1 MRKLYLNRF
10 IGMLCLAL
18 VAILTEAQTIGWN
31 FNTAAPSTTTAN
43 ITASDISRGNNNG
56 TTNELITTTS
66 ASSTYP
72 GFSAGG
78 NAGAAARIGVL
89 NTGANGSAYFEF
101 TLTPAGG
108 YAFNLTG
115 INFGTRS
122 TSTGPQAYSIRSS
135 VDNYTAD
142 IVTGTIVVASTPWA
156 LKTHTGLAISSS
168 TPVTFRIY
176 GYNGT
181 GSPAANTT
189 NWRIDD
195 LALSVS
201 ASVPTNISTLSALS
215 LSSGSLTPSFSSNN
229 FTYSSTVPASVNS
242 ITVTPVATDALANI
256 AVNDA
261 PVTSG
266 NASQSINLNTG
277 TNTITVRVTAQNG
290 ITISNYNIQVTREAP
305 GEPLL
310 FVNPVNFNL
319 GNQCINTTTNT
330 SFTVNGTDLDGS
342 PVTITAPTGF
352 SVATTANGSF
362 GNSIQLNYIGSTLST
377 TTVYVRFTP
386 VVVQSYQN
394 SFTLSG
400 GGTALSYPVN
410 GNGVNSTPSVNTQL
424 ISNIGATSAT
434 LGGDITNTGCSSA
447 SAYGFEYSITNN
459 FANGTGIVVSSNNLS
474 GNNFSASLNGL
485 TPNTT
490 YYVKAFVTNAGGT
503 AYGPQ
508 QSFITTAKPVIMAEQ
523 NALAY
528 IQNFDNISNWSNG
541 FVSDNGAN
549 NFGPVAVNTNGLIP
563 SGTRTTAATNTFAT
577 STATGVQR
585 GSGSLVLLATGATD
599 NTAAIA
605 VDLLLDFTG
614 VNAGTIGFNWASVNN
629 STGDRKGSLRVY
641 GSIDGINFT
650 EISAASVLNI
660 TNNVPTNGTIAGIAL
675 PANFSNNPNARL
687 RFYYHN
693 GTGGTTGSRP
703 KISIDNLVVRG
714 YTPGDVTAPIVS
726 SYNPAPG
733 ATGITPSGAISVT
746 FNETIVPGTGNIT
759 LHNTTNGTTQVFSI
773 NDPAVSIAAETV
785 SLNTNLSAFKSYY
798 ITIDAG
804 ALIDLGGNAFA
815 GIAANTWNFTTG
827 APPTSFNFNDCI
839 NNLPGGFTQYSV
851 TGAQVWGCT
860 TFGKTG
866 NGVQINGFV
875 SGAQTN
881 EDWLISPVFDLSGF
895 DYPLLS
901 FASRVRFAGPSLKLM
916 VSTNYTGT
924 GDPNLAQWTEINGRF
939 AEPESDVWTTSDQ
952 IDLSAFK
959 GSNVSVAFVYTSSP
973 ALNAARWTLDDFS
986 ITNSAIPAAPGV
998 DIRGGNID
1006 FDYIAN
1012 GQTSANRTFSVEG
1025 YNVTTDI
1032 TISAPTG
1039 FEISLDG
1046 NTFTSS
1052 LQIPAA
1058 DANSRKTIYARFR
1071 PTAADQNYTG
1081 QISAVIT
1088 NVDGTITGMSFT
1100 GTSLR
1105 TLKVV
1110 NWNLEWFGSTAS
1122 GLGPTNK
1129 NLQQQN
1135 VQQVLSN
1142 LNADLYALVEIVDTL
1157 RFKTVAEALPGNY
1170 GYVVN
1175 DYGSYADDVNDPDY
1189 AGAQKLGFIYN
1200 KDVIKKISTRGILR
1214 NSTGNAFN
1222 SWASGRYP
1230 FLMQAEVT
1238 LNGATTVVDFI
1249 VIHAKANT
1257 GNTSDKIESYDR
1269 RKAGADELKD
1279 SLDVMFP
1286 NSKIIILGDMND
1298 DFDRTITTEVAPN
1311 TVSSYSSFLND
1322 AANYHPVT
1330 LPLSLSGNSST
1341 VSFPDM
1347 IDHVITSSEL
1357 SIAYVPNSAK
1367 VYRDVLTLINSY
1379 ASTTSDHFPIIT
1391 KYDWR
1396 YFSKP
1401 SISVTDLG
1409 FFTDAGVCSTT
1420 TTLPIPT
1427 VTSFNSIVSIT
1438 SDAPQSFPV
1447 GVTKVT
1453 WTAIDTYGNSN
1464 TAEQLITVTD
1474 NQKPTI
1480 QAPAA
1485 VSVVNNNGVC
1495 YATISSLGSATVAD
1509 NCGIAS
1515 VTNNAPAHFPVGTTI
1530 VTWTV
1535 RDIHGNITDT
1545 AKQEVTV
1552 IDNQPPV
1559 VVANPITMS
1568 AQTGR
1573 CDAFINITQPEATDN
1588 CGIATITGVRNDGLS
1603 LTDAFPT
1610 GTTTITWTIT
1620 DVNGNVRIATQ
1631 TVQVTD
1637 NQPPQIA
1644 CAANLSFC
1652 QSANNQYTVPVIGV
1666 ADNCGIASIIYTI
1679 TGATTRSGSGGNIS
1693 GIFNNGISNVTLT
1706 VTDVNGNSN
1715 TCNFTVTITNPP
1727 TAIITSTNPDTFCNQ
1742 FVLSGNS
1749 GNYSYKWF
1757 YNNAVIS
1764 TSTQLNLGLTNG
1776 DGAYSLTIT
1785 DAAGC
1790 SSSNNPSF
1798 TYQKQNLI
1806 SNYTILAYEEVKLG
1820 ESNTVAGG
1828 SVGVMNRRGEASF
1841 DKNSSVA
1848 APGAFVKAPRIDLD
1862 GSGINI
1868 PNKIYGS
1875 ATVDLPTMFYNT
1887 SNTRNLPNTSVQKN
1901 ATVTLNGNYNDVT
1914 VKENATVTLNG
1925 TVFGTIKADKGANIR
1940 FTAASVSIEEL
1951 IVEEGSKTAYSNVR
1965 FNGSTQLKVS
1975 KKVSIGDRVIL
1986 NPDNHKVTFYMG
1998 DTKCDDEKFQVKGK
2012 DVRVNVNVYMPNGK
2026 LKVTAENKG
2035 NGKWNSNASTIYM
2048 TGLFIAEQVE
2058 SKGGNITWNNNNCAV
2073 NTVAVTNTQP
2083 VVISKIIAE
2092 EKSATE
2098 TGDLLNVIV
2107 MPNPTRTFFTLKIS
2121 AKTETPVQL
2130 RIIDATGR
2138 AVESRVNLNA
2148 NSTVQVGHRLNSGTY
2163 YAELVQGRERKV
2175 VQLIKIK

>member
-1 MRKLYLNRF
+1 M
-10 IGMLCLAL
+10 
-18 VAILTEAQTIGWN
+18 
-31 FNTAAPSTTTAN
+31 
-43 ITASDISRGNNNG
+43 
-56 TTNELITTTS
+56 
-66 ASSTYP
+66 
-72 GFSAGG
+72 
-78 NAGAAARIGVL
+78 
-89 NTGANGSAYFEF
+89 
-101 TLTPAGG
+101 
-108 YAFNLTG
+108 
-115 INFGTRS
+115 
-122 TSTGPQAYSIRSS
+122 
-135 VDNYTAD
+135 
-142 IVTGTIVVASTPWA
+142 
-156 LKTHTGLAISSS
+156 
-168 TPVTFRIY
+168 
-176 GYNGT
+176 
-181 GSPAANTT
+181 
-189 NWRIDD
+189 
-195 LALSVS
+195 
-201 ASVPTNISTLSALS
+201 
-215 LSSGSLTPSFSSNN
+215 
-229 FTYSSTVPASVNS
+229 
-242 ITVTPVATDALANI
+242 
-256 AVNDA
+256 
-261 PVTSG
+261 
-266 NASQSINLNTG
+266 
-277 TNTITVRVTAQNG
+277 TAQDG
-290 ITISNYNIQVTREAP
+290 ITISTYSIQVTREVP
-305 GEPLL
+305 GNPLL
-310 FVNPVNFNL
+310 FANPANFNL
-319 GNQCINTTTNT
+319 GNQCINTTANT

-342 PVTITAPTGF
+342 PVTITAPNGF

-362 GNSIQLNYIGSTLST
+362 GNSIQLNYSGSTLNPT
-377 TTVYVRFTP
+377 KVYVRFTP
-386 VVVQSYQN
+386 VAVQSYQN

-410 GNGVNSTPSVNTQL
+410 GNGVNSTASVNTQ
-424 ISNIGATSAT
+424 IVSNIRATTAT

-447 SAYGFEYSITNN
+447 SAYGFEYSSTNN
-459 FANGTGIVVSSNNLS
+459 FANGTGTVVSSNNLS

-485 TPNTT
+485 APNTT

-528 IQNFDNISNWSNG
+528 TQNFDNISSWSNG

-549 NFGPVAVNTNGLIP
+549 NFGPVAVNTNGIIP
-563 SGTRTTAATNTFAT
+563 NGIRTTNATNTFASGT
-577 STATGVQR
+577 GTGVQR

-599 NTAAIA
+599 NTNAIA

-629 STGDRKGSLRVY
+629 SSGDRKGSLRVY

-650 EISAASVLNI
+650 EITAAAVLNI
-660 TNNVPTNGTIAGIAL
+660 TNNAPTSGIITGIAL

-687 RFYYHN
+687 RFYYYN
-693 GTGGTTGSRP
+693 GMGGTSGSRP

-726 SYNPAPG
+726 SYQPAPG
-733 ATGITPSGAISVT
+733 STGITPSGAISVT
-746 FNETIVPGTGNIT
+746 LNETIVPGTGNIT
-759 LHNTTNGTTQVFSI
+759 LHNTTNGTSQVFSI

-798 ITIDAG
+798 VTIDAG
-804 ALIDLGGNAFA
+804 ALVDLGGNAFA

-916 VSTNYTGT
+916 VSTNYIGT

-959 GSNVSVAFVYTSSP
+959 GTNLSVAFVYTSSP
-973 ALNAARWTLDDFS
+973 ALNAARWTLDDFN
-986 ITNSAIPAAPGV
+986 ITNSAIPAAPGI

-1025 YNVTTDI
+1025 YNVTSEI

-1039 FEISLDG
+1039 FEISLDA
-1046 NTFTSS
+1046 NNFTSS
-1052 LQIPAA
+1052 LHIPAA

-1071 PTAADQNYTG
+1071 PIAADQNYTG
-1081 QISAVIT
+1081 KISAVIT
-1088 NVDGTITGMSFT
+1088 NVDGTIMGMSFT

-1135 VQQVLSN
+1135 VQQVLTS

-1175 DYGSYADDVNDPDY
+1175 DYGSYADDVNDADY

-1214 NSTGNAFN
+1214 KSTGNAFN

-1257 GNTSDKIESYDR
+1257 GGVADKIEAYDR

-1298 DFDRTITTEVAPN
+1298 DFDKTITTEVAPN

-1357 SIAYVPNSAK
+1357 NISYVPNSAK

-1401 SISVTDLG
+1401 VITLSDLG
-1409 FFTDAGVCSTT
+1409 FFADPGTCSANI
-1420 TTLPIPT
+1420 TLPKPT
-1427 VTSFNSIVSIT
+1427 ATGFNAISSIT
-1438 SDAPQSFPV
+1438 SNAPASFPV
-1447 GVTKVT
+1447 GVTTVT
-1453 WTAIDTYGNSN
+1453 WTAVDQYGNTS
-1464 TAEQLITVTD
+1464 TKEQLITVSD
-1474 NQKPTI
+1474 NQKPSI
-1480 QAPAA
+1480 KAPAA
-1485 VSVVNNNGVC
+1485 VSVVNDNGTC
-1495 YATISSLGSATVAD
+1495 SAEISSLGTPEVSD
-1509 NCGIAS
+1509 NCGIANI
-1515 VTNNAPAHFPVGTTI
+1515 TNNAPTIFPIGSTT
-1530 VTWTV
+1530 VVWTV
-1535 RDIHGNITDT
+1535 TDIHGNISDT
-1545 AKQEVTV
+1545 SHQTVTV

-1559 VVANPITMS
+1559 AKTKAITATLVNGTVSISAN
-1568 AQTGR
+1568 
-1573 CDAFINITQPEATDN
+1573 D
-1588 CGIATITGVRNDGLS
+1588 VNDGS
-1603 LTDAFPT
+1603 
-1610 GTTTITWTIT
+1610 
-1620 DVNGNVRIATQ
+1620 
-1631 TVQVTD
+1631 
-1637 NQPPQIA
+1637 
-1644 CAANLSFC
+1644 
-1652 QSANNQYTVPVIGV
+1652 Y
-1666 ADNCGIASIIYTI
+1666 DNCGIASM
-1679 TGATTRSGSGGNIS
+1679 SIS
-1693 GIFNNGISNVTLT
+1693 KSIFNCSNIGNNSIEFT
-1706 VTDVNGNSN
+1706 VTDINGNTNTTNVNITVLGSTPSATIQIVPSETTFTGGNANNIYLGYGAQSATLNVIANGGAPYTYSWTGSTGLNNYTSSN
-1715 TCNFTVTITNPP
+1715 PAFTPSTPGNYSFTVTVTNASGCTT
-1727 TAIITSTNPDTFCNQ
+1727 TASISFCVRDIKVPGSNGKKVYLCHNNQ
-1742 FVLSGNS
+1742 ILELNI
-1749 GNYSYKWF
+1749 
-1757 YNNAVIS
+1757 NAVDAHLRNHSGDKLGSCTQQGCTATTSNSIGSFTQTIS
-1764 TSTQLNLGLTNG
+1764 DETANAIEIMVLP
-1776 DGAYSLTIT
+1776 
-1785 DAAGC
+1785 
-1790 SSSNNPSF
+1790 NPSRD
-1798 TYQKQNLI
+1798 Y
-1806 SNYTILAYEEVKLG
+1806 
-1820 ESNTVAGG
+1820 
-1828 SVGVMNRRGEASF
+1828 
-1841 DKNSSVA
+1841 
-1848 APGAFVKAPRIDLD
+1848 
-1862 GSGINI
+1862 
-1868 PNKIYGS
+1868 
-1875 ATVDLPTMFYNT
+1875 
-1887 SNTRNLPNTSVQKN
+1887 
-1901 ATVTLNGNYNDVT
+1901 
-1914 VKENATVTLNG
+1914 
-1925 TVFGTIKADKGANIR
+1925 
-1940 FTAASVSIEEL
+1940 
-1951 IVEEGSKTAYSNVR
+1951 
-1965 FNGSTQLKVS
+1965 
-1975 KKVSIGDRVIL
+1975 
-1986 NPDNHKVTFYMG
+1986 
-1998 DTKCDDEKFQVKGK
+1998 
-2012 DVRVNVNVYMPNGK
+2012 
-2026 LKVTAENKG
+2026 
-2035 NGKWNSNASTIYM
+2035 
-2048 TGLFIAEQVE
+2048 
-2058 SKGGNITWNNNNCAV
+2058 
-2073 NTVAVTNTQP
+2073 
-2083 VVISKIIAE
+2083 
-2092 EKSATE
+2092 
-2098 TGDLLNVIV
+2098 
-2107 MPNPTRTFFTLKIS
+2107 FTLKIS
-2121 AKTETPVQL
+2121 GKNQSPVQL
-2130 RIIDATGR
+2130 RITDASGR
-2138 AVESRVNLNA
+2138 AMESRNNLNV
-2148 NSTVQVGHRLNSGTY
+2148 NSTVQVGHQLNPGTY
-2163 YAELVQGRERKV
+2163 FAEVIQGSERKV

>member
-1 MRKLYLNRF
+1 MRKLYLSRF
-10 IGMLCLAL
+10 IGMLCLA
-18 VAILTEAQTIGWN
+18 VISIVTQAQTIGWN
-31 FNTAAPSTTTAN
+31 FTTATPSVTTAN
-43 ITASDISRGNNNG
+43 ITASDMSRSNNNG
-56 TTNELITTTS
+56 TTNDLITTTS

-78 NAGAAARIGVL
+78 NAGIAARIGVL
-89 NTGANGSAYFEF
+89 NQAANGSAYFEF
-101 TLTPAGG
+101 TLTPANG
-108 YAFNLTG
+108 YSFNLTG
-115 INFGTRS
+115 ISFGTRS
-122 TSTGPQAYSIRSS
+122 TSTAPQAYAIRSS
-135 VDNYTAD
+135 ADNFTTD
-142 IVTGTIVVASTPWA
+142 IVTGSITNNSSWS
-156 LKTHTGLAISSS
+156 LKTHTGIVFNAY
-168 TPVTFRIY
+168 TATTFRIY
-176 GYNGT
+176 GYNGA

-195 LALSVS
+195 LTLSVN
-201 ASVPTNISTLSALS
+201 ASVPTNISSLSSLS
-215 LSSGSLTPSFSSNN
+215 LSTGSLTPSFASNN
-229 FTYSSTVPASVNS
+229 FSYSSTVPAAVSS
-242 ITVTPVATDALANI
+242 ITVTPVATDALAAI
-256 AVNDA
+256 KVNSV
-261 PVTSG
+261 PVASG
-266 NASQSINLNTG
+266 NASQTIGLNIG
-277 TNTITVRVTAQNG
+277 VNNITVQVTAQDG
-290 ITISNYNIQVTREAP
+290 ITVSTYSIQVTREVP
-305 GEPLL
+305 GNPLL
-310 FVNPVNFNL
+310 FANPASFDL

-342 PVTITAPTGF
+342 PVTITAPAGF
-352 SVATTANGSF
+352 SVSTTPNGSF
-362 GNSIQLNYIGSTLST
+362 GNSIQLTYSGSTLNAT
-377 TTVYVRFTP
+377 TIYVRFTP
-386 VVVQSYQN
+386 VAVQSYQN
-394 SFTLSG
+394 SFNLSG
-400 GGTALSYPVN
+400 GGTGLSYPAS
-410 GNGVNSTPSVNTQL
+410 GNGVNSTASVNTQL
-424 ISNIGATSAT
+424 ISNIGSAT
-434 LGGDITNTGCSSA
+434 ATLAGDITNTGCSSA
-447 SAYGFEYSITNN
+447 SAYGFEYSTTNN
-459 FANGTGIVVSSNNLS
+459 FANGTGTVISSTNLS
-474 GNNFSASLNGL
+474 GNNFSASLSGL
-485 TPNTT
+485 AANTI

-508 QSFITTAKPVIMAEQ
+508 QSFITTAQPVIMAQ
-523 NALAY
+523 QAALAY
-528 IQNFDNISNWSNG
+528 TQNFDNISSWTNG
-541 FVSDNGAN
+541 FASDNGAN
-549 NFGPVAVNTNGLIP
+549 NFGPVAINANGSIP
-563 SGTRTTAATNTFAT
+563 NGIRTTT
-577 STATGVQR
+577 STNSFSSGASGGVQR
-585 GSGSLVLLATGATD
+585 GSGGTIVLLATGGTD
-599 NTAAIA
+599 NTSAVA

-614 VNAGTIGFNWASVNN
+614 VNAGTLGFNWASVNN

-641 GSIDGINFT
+641 GSVDGINFT
-650 EISAASVLNI
+650 EITAAAVLNI
-660 TNNVPTNGTIAGIAL
+660 TNNVLTNGTIAGIAL
-675 PANFSNNPNARL
+675 PAAFSNNPNARL
-687 RFYYHN
+687 RFYYYN

-714 YTPGDVTAPIVS
+714 YTPGDVTAPTVS

-733 ATGITPSGAISVT
+733 STGITPSGSIAVT
-746 FNETIVPGTGNIT
+746 FSETIVPGTGNIT
-759 LHNTTNGTTQVFSI
+759 LHNTTNGTSQVFNI
-773 NDPAVSIAAETV
+773 NDPAVIIAAETI

-798 ITIDAG
+798 VTIDAG
-804 ALIDLGGNAFA
+804 ALVDLGGNAFA

-827 APPTSFNFNDCI
+827 APPTSFNFNDCV

-866 NGVQINGFV
+866 NGVQVNGFV

-881 EDWLISPVFDLSGF
+881 EDWLISPIFDLSGF

-952 IDLSAFK
+952 IDLSAYK
-959 GSNVSVAFVYTSSP
+959 AANVAVAFVYTSSP

-986 ITNSAIPAAPGV
+986 ITNSATPAAPGV

-1006 FDYIAN
+1006 FDYVAN

-1025 YNVTTDI
+1025 YNVTSDI
-1032 TISAPTG
+1032 TVSAPTG

-1046 NTFTSS
+1046 NNFTSS
-1052 LQIPAA
+1052 INIAAA

-1071 PTAADQNYTG
+1071 PVAADQNYTG
-1081 QISAVIT
+1081 QVSAVIT
-1088 NVDGTITGMSFT
+1088 NINGTIAGMSLT

-1129 NLQQQN
+1129 DLQQQN
-1135 VQQVLSN
+1135 VQTVLN
-1142 LNADLYALVEIVDTL
+1142 TLKADVYALVEIVDTL
-1157 RFKTVAEALPGNY
+1157 RFKAVAEALPGNY

-1175 DYGSYADDVNDPDY
+1175 TYGSYADDVNDPDY

-1200 KDVIKKISTRGILR
+1200 KDVVKKLSARPILKA
-1214 NSTGNAFN
+1214 STGNAFN
-1222 SWASGRYP
+1222 SWASGRFP

-1238 LNGATTVVDFI
+1238 LNGATSVVDFI

-1257 GNTSDKIESYDR
+1257 GNTADKIEGYER

-1279 SLDVMFP
+1279 SLDAAFP
-1286 NSKIIILGDMND
+1286 NSRIIILGDMND
-1298 DFDRTITTEVAPN
+1298 DFDKTITTEMAPV

-1322 AANYHPVT
+1322 AANYTPIT
-1330 LPLSLSGNSST
+1330 LQLSLTGNSST
-1341 VSFPDM
+1341 ASFPDM
-1347 IDHVITSSEL
+1347 IDHVITSSEMN
-1357 SIAYVPNSAK
+1357 IAYVQNSAK
-1367 VYRDVLTLINSY
+1367 VFRDVLTLINGF

-1401 SISVTDLG
+1401 SITVTDLG

-1420 TTLPIPT
+1420 TTLPTPA
-1427 VTSFNSIVSIT
+1427 VTAFNNIVSIT
-1438 SDAPQSFPV
+1438 SDAPQNFPV

-1453 WTAIDTYGNSN
+1453 WTAVDTYGNSS

-1485 VSVVNNNGVC
+1485 VSVVNNNGLC

-1515 VTNNAPAHFPVGTTI
+1515 VTNNAPAQFPVGTTI

-1535 RDIHGNITDT
+1535 TDIHGNVTDT
-1545 AKQEVTV
+1545 AKQEVIV

-1559 VVANPITMS
+1559 VVVNAITIS

-1573 CDAFINITQPEATDN
+1573 CDAFISITQPEANDN

-1610 GTTTITWTIT
+1610 GTSTITWTVT

-1631 TVQVTD
+1631 TVQVAD
-1637 NQPPQIA
+1637 NQAPQIA
-1644 CAANLSFC
+1644 CAANLAFC

-1666 ADNCGIASIIYTI
+1666 ADNCGIASIVYTI

-1693 GIFNNGISNVTLT
+1693 GIFNNGVSNVVLT
-1706 VTDVNGNSN
+1706 VTDINGNSN
-1715 TCNFTVTITNPP
+1715 TCNFTVTITTPP
-1727 TAIITSTNPDTFCNQ
+1727 TAIITSTNPDAFCNQ

-1757 YNNAVIS
+1757 YNNAVVG
-1764 TSTQLNLGLTNG
+1764 TNAQLNLGLTNG
-1776 DGAYSLTIT
+1776 DGVYSLTIT

-1790 SSSNNPSF
+1790 SSANNTSF
-1798 TYQKQNLI
+1798 TYQKQNLVN
-1806 SNYTILAYEEVKLG
+1806 NYTILAYEEVKLG

-1875 ATVDLPTMFYNT
+1875 ATVSLPTMFYNI
-1887 SNTRNLPNTSVQKN
+1887 SNTRYLPNTSVQKN
-1901 ATVTLNGNYNDVT
+1901 ATVTLSGNYNDVT
-1914 VKENATVTLNG
+1914 IKENATVTLNG

-1951 IVEEGSKTAYSNVR
+1951 IVEEGGKTAYSNIR

-1975 KKVSIGDRVIL
+1975 KKVSIGDRVML

-1998 DTKCDDEKFQVKGK
+1998 DTKCDDEKFQVKGE
-2012 DVRVNVNVYMPNGK
+2012 DVRVNANVYMPNGK

-2035 NGKWNSNASTIYM
+2035 HGKWNSNTSAIYM

-2058 SKGGNITWNNNNCAV
+2058 SKGGNITWNNNNCTV
-2073 NTVAVTNTQP
+2073 NTVAVSNNQP
-2083 VVISKIIAE
+2083 VVSSKIIAE
-2092 EKSATE
+2092 KKPATE
-2098 TGDLLNVIV
+2098 TTGLLNVTV
-2107 MPNPTRTFFTLKIS
+2107 MPNPSRTFFTLKIS
-2121 AKTETPVQL
+2121 AKTEAPVQL

-2138 AVESRVNLNA
+2138 AVESRNNLNA
-2148 NSTVQVGHRLNSGTY
+2148 NSTVQVGHRLNPGTY

-2175 VQLIKIK
+2175 VQLIKIR

>member
-1 MRKLYLNRF
+1 MRKLYLSRF
-10 IGMLCLAL
+10 FGVFCL
-18 VAILTEAQTIGWN
+18 VVMSFITQAQSIGWN
-31 FNTAAPSTTTAN
+31 FTTASPSVTTAN
-43 ITASDISRGNNNG
+43 ITASDISKGNNNG
-56 TTNELITTTS
+56 TTNELITTVS

-78 NAGAAARIGVL
+78 NAGVAARTGVL
-89 NTGANGSAYFEF
+89 NLAANSSAYFEF
-101 TLTPAGG
+101 TLTPANG
-108 YAFNLTG
+108 YTFALNG
-115 INFGTRS
+115 ISFGTRS
-122 TSTGPQAYSIRSS
+122 TSTAPQAYTIRSS
-135 VDNYTAD
+135 ADNFTTD
-142 IVTGTIVVASTPWA
+142 IVSGSISNNSSWS
-156 LKTHTGLAISSS
+156 LKSHTGITFSSS
-168 TPVTFRIY
+168 SATTFRIY

-195 LALSVS
+195 LTLSVS

-215 LSSGSLTPSFSSNN
+215 LSTGSLTPVFTANN
-229 FTYSSTVPASVNS
+229 FTYSSSVIASTS
-242 ITVTPVATDALANI
+242 SLSVTPVAADPLATI
-256 AVNDA
+256 TVNGS
-261 PVTSG
+261 PVSSG
-266 NASQSINLNTG
+266 NASQVISLNTG
-277 TNTITVRVTAQNG
+277 VNSIAVQVTAQDG
-290 ITISNYNIQVTREAP
+290 ITVSTYSIQVTREVP
-305 GEPLL
+305 GNPLL
-310 FVNPVNFNL
+310 FVNPALFDF
-319 GNQCINTTTNT
+319 GNKCINTITDA

-342 PVTITAPTGF
+342 PVTITAPAGF
-352 SVATTANGSF
+352 SIATASNGSY
-362 GNSIQLNYIGSTLST
+362 GNSIQLNYTGTSLAVT
-377 TTVYVRFTP
+377 TIYVRFAP
-386 VVVQSYQN
+386 LAVQSYQN
-394 SFTLSG
+394 SFNLSG
-400 GGTALSYPVN
+400 GGSALSYPVN
-410 GNGVNSTPSVNTQL
+410 GTGVNNTASVNTQL
-424 ISNIGATSAT
+424 ISNIGSGNAT
-434 LGGDITNTGCSSA
+434 LAGNITDAGCSNA
-447 SAYGFEYSITNN
+447 SAYGFEYSTTNN
-459 FANGTGIVVSSNNLS
+459 FANGTGIVVTANNLS

-485 TPNTT
+485 NANTI

-508 QSFITTAKPVIMAEQ
+508 QSFITTARPVIMAQ
-523 NALAY
+523 QAALAY
-528 IQNFDNISNWSNG
+528 TQNFDNISSWSNG
-541 FVSDNGAN
+541 FASDNGAI
-549 NFGPVAVNTNGLIP
+549 NFGPVAVNANGTIP
-563 SGTRTTAATNTFAT
+563 NGIRTTTATNSF
-577 STATGVQR
+577 SSGSSGGVQR
-585 GSGSLVLLATGATD
+585 GSGNLVLLATGAAD
-599 NTAAIA
+599 NTTAVA

-614 VNAGTIGFNWASVNN
+614 VNAGTIAFNWASVNN
-629 STGDRKGSLRVY
+629 STGDRKGSLRIY
-641 GSIDGINFT
+641 SSTDGVNFT
-650 EISAASVLNI
+650 EITAAAVLNI
-660 TNNVPTNGTIAGIAL
+660 TNNAPTNGTVAGIAL
-675 PANFSNNPNARL
+675 PSNFSNNPNARL

-693 GTGGTTGSRP
+693 GSGGSTGSRP

-714 YTPGDVTAPIVS
+714 YTPGDVTAPLVT

-733 ATGITPSGAISVT
+733 STGITPAGSIAVT

-759 LHNTTNGTTQVFSI
+759 LHNTTNGTSQVFTI
-773 NDPAVSIAAETV
+773 NDPAVSIAAETL

-798 ITIDAG
+798 VTIDAG
-804 ALIDLGGNAFA
+804 ALVDLGGNAFA
-815 GIAANTWNFTTG
+815 GITANTWSFSTG
-827 APPTSFNFNDCI
+827 APPTSFNFNDCVS
-839 NNLPGGFTQYSV
+839 NLPGGFTQYSV

-875 SGAQTN
+875 SGAQAN
-881 EDWLISPVFDLSGF
+881 EDWLISPAFDLSGF

-916 VSTNYTGT
+916 VSSNYTGA

-939 AEPESDVWTTSDQ
+939 AEAESDIWTTSDQ
-952 IDLSAFK
+952 IDLSAYK
-959 GSNVSVAFVYTSSP
+959 TANVYIAFVYTSSP
-973 ALNAARWTLDDFS
+973 VLNAARWTLDDFNV
-986 ITNSAIPAAPGV
+986 TNSAVPAAPGV

-1012 GQTSANRTFSVEG
+1012 GQTSANRTFSVAG
-1025 YNVTTDI
+1025 YNVSGDI
-1032 TISAPTG
+1032 SVTAPTG

-1046 NTFTSS
+1046 NSFGSS
-1052 LQIPAA
+1052 ITIPAA
-1058 DANSRKTIYARFR
+1058 DANTRKTIYARFR
-1071 PTAADQNYTG
+1071 PLAADQQYTG
-1081 QISAVIT
+1081 QVNALIT
-1088 NVDGTITGMSFT
+1088 NTGTTIIGMNFT

-1110 NWNLEWFGSTAS
+1110 NWNLEWFGSTEA
-1122 GLGPTNK
+1122 GLGPNNK
-1129 NLQQQN
+1129 DLQQQN
-1135 VQQVLSN
+1135 VTTVLN
-1142 LNADLYALVEIVDTL
+1142 TLKADVYALVEIVDTL
-1157 RFKTVAEALPGNY
+1157 RFKNLAESLPGNY

-1175 DYGSYADDVNDPDY
+1175 TYGSYADDVNDPDY

-1200 KDVIKKISTRGILR
+1200 KDVVKKLSSRPLLQA
-1214 NSTGNAFN
+1214 SSGNAYN

-1238 LNGATTVVDFI
+1238 LNGATSVVDFI

-1257 GNTSDKIESYDR
+1257 GNAADKIEGYQR

-1279 SLDVMFP
+1279 SLDAAFP
-1286 NSKIIILGDMND
+1286 NSRIIILGDMND
-1298 DFDRTITTEVAPN
+1298 DFDKTITTEMAPI

-1322 AANYHPVT
+1322 AANYTPIT
-1330 LPLSLSGNSST
+1330 LPLSLTGNSST
-1341 VSFPDM
+1341 ASFPDM
-1347 IDHVITSSEL
+1347 IDHVITSSEM
-1357 SIAYVPNSAK
+1357 SIAYVQNSAK
-1367 VYRDVLTLINSY
+1367 VFRDVLTLINGF

-1409 FFTDAGVCSTT
+1409 FFADASGCSTT
-1420 TTLPIPT
+1420 TTLPTPA
-1427 VTSFNSIVSIT
+1427 VTAFNSIVSIT

-1453 WTAIDTYGNSN
+1453 WTAVDTYGNSS

-1515 VTNNAPAHFPVGTTI
+1515 VTNNAPTQFPVGTTI
-1530 VTWTV
+1530 VTWTIT
-1535 RDIHGNITDT
+1535 DIHGNITDT

-1559 VVANPITMS
+1559 VVVNAIYMS
-1568 AQTGR
+1568 AQAGR
-1573 CDAFINITQPEATDN
+1573 CDAFISITQPDATDN
-1588 CGIATITGVRNDGLS
+1588 CGIATITGVRNDGLP

-1610 GTTTITWTIT
+1610 GSTTITWTVT

-1637 NQPPQIA
+1637 NQAPQIA

-1666 ADNCGIASIIYTI
+1666 SDNCGIASIVYTI

-1693 GIFNNGISNVTLT
+1693 GVFNNGVSNITLT
-1706 VTDVNGNSN
+1706 VTDINGNSN
-1715 TCNFTVTITNPP
+1715 TCSFTVTITTPP
-1727 TAIITSTNPDTFCNQ
+1727 TAIITSSNPDAFCNQ

-1757 YNNAVIS
+1757 YNNTVVGTGS
-1764 TSTQLNLGLTNG
+1764 QLNLGLSNG

-1790 SSSNNPSF
+1790 SSANNTSF
-1798 TYQKQNLI
+1798 TYQKQNLV

-1828 SVGVMNRRGEASF
+1828 SIGVMNRRGEASF

-1875 ATVDLPTMFYNT
+1875 ATVSLPTMFYNT

-1901 ATVTLNGNYNDVT
+1901 TTVTLSGNYNDVT
-1914 VKENATVTLNG
+1914 IKENATVTLNG

-1951 IVEEGSKTAYSNVR
+1951 IVEEGGKTAYSNIR
-1965 FNGSTQLKVS
+1965 FTGSTQLKVS
-1975 KKVSIGDRVIL
+1975 KKVSIGDRVML

-1998 DTKCDDEKFQVKGK
+1998 DTKCDDEKFQVKGE
-2012 DVRVNVNVYMPNGK
+2012 DVRVNANVYMPNGK

-2035 NGKWNSNASTIYM
+2035 HGKWNSNTSAIYM

-2058 SKGGNITWNNNNCAV
+2058 SKGGNITWNNNNCTV
-2073 NTVAVTNTQP
+2073 NTVAASNNQP
-2083 VVISKIIAE
+2083 VISSKIIAE
-2092 EKSATE
+2092 EKPATE
-2098 TGDLLNVIV
+2098 TTGLLNVTV
-2107 MPNPTRTFFTLKIS
+2107 MPNPSRTFFTLKIS
-2121 AKTETPVQL
+2121 AKTEAPVQL
-2130 RIIDATGR
+2130 RIIDVTGR
-2138 AVESRVNLNA
+2138 AIESRNNLNA
-2148 NSTVQVGHRLNSGTY
+2148 NSTVQVGHRLNPGTY

-2175 VQLIKIK
+2175 VQLIKIR

>member
-1 MRKLYLNRF
+1 MRKLYPSRF

-18 VAILTEAQTIGWN
+18 VAIVAEAQTIGWN
-31 FNTAAPSTTTAN
+31 FNAISASPSTTTQN
-43 ITASDISRGNNNG
+43 ISSSDLSRNNNNG
-56 TTNELITTTS
+56 TTTLLTN
-66 ASSTYP
+66 ASVSSGY
-72 GFSAGG
+72 AGASG
-78 NAGAAARIGVL
+78 SYNAGAAARIGAL
-89 NTGANGSAYFEF
+89 NTAANGSAYFEF
-101 TLTPAGG
+101 TLTPANG
-108 YAFNLTG
+108 YSFNLTG
-115 INFGTRS
+115 ISFGSRS
-122 TSTGPQAYSIRSS
+122 TSTGPQGYTIRSS
-135 VDNYTAD
+135 ADNFTTD
-142 IVTGTIVVASTPWA
+142 IVTGA
-156 LKTHTGLAISSS
+156 LSSNGVWSLISHTGIAFNSSS
-168 TPVTFRIY
+168 AVTFRIY
-176 GYNGT
+176 GYNGAGNASAGT
-181 GSPAANTT
+181 A

-215 LSSGSLTPSFSSNN
+215 LSNGSLTPSFSSNN

-242 ITVTPVATDALANI
+242 ITVTPVATDGLASVT
-256 AVNDA
+256 VNNV

-266 NASQSINLNTG
+266 NVSQAISLNTG
-277 TNTITVRVTAQNG
+277 VNTITVNVTAQDG
-290 ITISNYNIQVTREAP
+290 ITVSTYNIQVTREAL
-305 GEPLL
+305 GNPLL
-310 FVNPVNFNL
+310 FANPANFNL
-319 GNQCINTTTNT
+319 GNQCINTTINT

-342 PVTITAPTGF
+342 PVTITAPDGF
-352 SVATTANGSF
+352 SIATTANGSF
-362 GNSIQLNYIGSTLST
+362 GNSIELNYIGSTLNT
-377 TTVYVRFTP
+377 TSVYVRFTP
-386 VVVQSYQN
+386 VAVQSYQN

-400 GGTALSYPVN
+400 GGTALSYPVS
-410 GNGVNSTPSVNTQL
+410 GNGVNSTASVNTQL
-424 ISNIGATSAT
+424 VSNIGATSAT
-434 LGGDITNTGCSSA
+434 LGGDITNTGCSLA
-447 SAYGFEYSITNN
+447 SAFGFEYSSTNN
-459 FANGTGIVVSSNNLS
+459 FANGTGTVVSSNNLS

-508 QSFITTAKPVIMAEQ
+508 QSFITTAKPVVMAEQ
-523 NALAY
+523 TALAY
-528 IQNFDNISNWSNG
+528 TQNFDNISSWTNG

-549 NFGPVAVNTNGLIP
+549 NFGPVAVNTNGIIP
-563 SGTRTTAATNTFAT
+563 NGIRTTNATNTFASGT
-577 STATGVQR
+577 GTGVQR

-599 NTAAIA
+599 NTTAIA

-614 VNAGTIGFNWASVNN
+614 VNAGTIGFNWASINN

-641 GSIDGINFT
+641 GSIDGINFN
-650 EISAASVLNI
+650 EITAAAVLNI
-660 TNNVPTNGTIAGIAL
+660 TNNASTSGTIAGIAL

-687 RFYYHN
+687 RFYYYN
-693 GTGGTTGSRP
+693 GMGGTSGSRP

-726 SYNPAPG
+726 SYNPASG
-733 ATGITPSGAISVT
+733 STGITPSGAISLT

-759 LHNTTNGTTQVFSI
+759 LHNTTNGTSQVFSI
-773 NDPAVSIAAETV
+773 NDPAVTIAAETV

-798 ITIDAG
+798 VTIDAG
-804 ALIDLGGNAFA
+804 ALVDLGGNAFA

-952 IDLSAFK
+952 IDLFAFK
-959 GSNVSVAFVYTSSP
+959 GTNVSVAFVYTSSP
-973 ALNAARWTLDDFS
+973 ALNAARWTLDDFN
-986 ITNSAIPAAPGV
+986 ITNSAIPAAPGI

-1012 GQTSANRTFSVEG
+1012 GQTSTNRTFSVEG

-1046 NTFTSS
+1046 NSFASS
-1052 LQIPAA
+1052 LHIPAA
-1058 DANSRKTIYARFR
+1058 DANARKTIYTRFR
-1071 PTAADQNYTG
+1071 PIAADQNYTG

-1238 LNGATTVVDFI
+1238 LNGATTLVDFI

-1257 GNTSDKIESYDR
+1257 GNTADKIESYDR

-1298 DFDRTITTEVAPN
+1298 DFDKTITTEVAPN

-1357 SIAYVPNSAK
+1357 NIAYVPNSAK

-1401 SISVTDLG
+1401 VITLSDLG
-1409 FFTDAGVCSTT
+1409 FFADPGACSANI
-1420 TTLPIPT
+1420 TLPKPT
-1427 VTSFNSIVSIT
+1427 ATGFNAISSIT
-1438 SDAPQSFPV
+1438 SNAPASFPV
-1447 GVTKVT
+1447 GVTTVT
-1453 WTAIDTYGNSN
+1453 WTVVDQYGNTS
-1464 TAEQLITVTD
+1464 TKKQLITVSD
-1474 NQKPTI
+1474 NQKPLI
-1480 QAPAA
+1480 KAPAT
-1485 VSVVNNNGVC
+1485 VSVVNDNGTC
-1495 YATISSLGSATVAD
+1495 GAEISSLGIPEVSD
-1509 NCGIAS
+1509 NCGIANI
-1515 VTNNAPAHFPVGTTI
+1515 TNNAPTIFPVGSTT
-1530 VTWTV
+1530 VVWTV
-1535 RDIHGNITDT
+1535 TDIHGNVSDT
-1545 AKQEVTV
+1545 SHQIVTV

-1559 VVANPITMS
+1559 AKTKAITATLVNGTVSISAN
-1568 AQTGR
+1568 
-1573 CDAFINITQPEATDN
+1573 D
-1588 CGIATITGVRNDGLS
+1588 VNDGS
-1603 LTDAFPT
+1603 
-1610 GTTTITWTIT
+1610 
-1620 DVNGNVRIATQ
+1620 
-1631 TVQVTD
+1631 
-1637 NQPPQIA
+1637 
-1644 CAANLSFC
+1644 
-1652 QSANNQYTVPVIGV
+1652 Y
-1666 ADNCGIASIIYTI
+1666 DNCGIASMSISKSVFNCSSI
-1679 TGATTRSGSGGNIS
+1679 GNNSIE
-1693 GIFNNGISNVTLT
+1693 FT
-1706 VTDVNGNSN
+1706 VTDINGNTN
-1715 TCNFTVTITNPP
+1715 TTYVNITVVGSTP
-1727 TAIITSTNPDTFCNQ
+1727 TATIQIIPSETTFTGGNANNIYLGYGAQSARLNVTANGGAPYTYSWTGSTGLNNYTSSNPVFTP
-1742 FVLSGNS
+1742 STA
-1749 GNYSYKWF
+1749 GNYSFTVSVTNASGCTTTASISFCVRDIRVPGSNGKKVYLCH
-1757 YNNAVIS
+1757 NNQTLELNINAVDAHLRNHSGDKLGSCTQQGCTVTTSNSIGSFTQTIS
-1764 TSTQLNLGLTNG
+1764 DETVNAIEVKVLP
-1776 DGAYSLTIT
+1776 
-1785 DAAGC
+1785 
-1790 SSSNNPSF
+1790 NPSSD
-1798 TYQKQNLI
+1798 Y
-1806 SNYTILAYEEVKLG
+1806 
-1820 ESNTVAGG
+1820 
-1828 SVGVMNRRGEASF
+1828 
-1841 DKNSSVA
+1841 
-1848 APGAFVKAPRIDLD
+1848 
-1862 GSGINI
+1862 
-1868 PNKIYGS
+1868 
-1875 ATVDLPTMFYNT
+1875 
-1887 SNTRNLPNTSVQKN
+1887 
-1901 ATVTLNGNYNDVT
+1901 
-1914 VKENATVTLNG
+1914 
-1925 TVFGTIKADKGANIR
+1925 
-1940 FTAASVSIEEL
+1940 
-1951 IVEEGSKTAYSNVR
+1951 
-1965 FNGSTQLKVS
+1965 
-1975 KKVSIGDRVIL
+1975 
-1986 NPDNHKVTFYMG
+1986 
-1998 DTKCDDEKFQVKGK
+1998 
-2012 DVRVNVNVYMPNGK
+2012 
-2026 LKVTAENKG
+2026 
-2035 NGKWNSNASTIYM
+2035 
-2048 TGLFIAEQVE
+2048 
-2058 SKGGNITWNNNNCAV
+2058 
-2073 NTVAVTNTQP
+2073 
-2083 VVISKIIAE
+2083 
-2092 EKSATE
+2092 
-2098 TGDLLNVIV
+2098 
-2107 MPNPTRTFFTLKIS
+2107 FTLKIS
-2121 AKTETPVQL
+2121 SKNQSPVQL
-2130 RIIDATGR
+2130 RITDASGR
-2138 AVESRVNLNA
+2138 AMETRNNLNG
-2148 NSTVQVGHRLNSGTY
+2148 NSTVQVGHRLNPGSY
-2163 YAELVQGRERKV
+2163 FAEVIQGSERKV